1 MLNLPCNKN
10 KLYKTLDYWSK
21 NMLNFNFWEKGLGLV
36 SPSHFFQEKCFSCY
50 ILWNDQ
56 IHCLIAFTS
65 RGIGLYVFY
74 NCFLTRLWRHK
85 IWNKPYLF
93 NQAVLIYD
101 QKAKPKTSIFW
112 ERKAFSI
119 TFKGLSV
126 AKSCLRHESAPLTIK
141 ILNDVR
147 CFHC

>member
-1 MLNLPCNKN
+1 MINLPCNKN

-21 NMLNFNFWEKGLGLV
+21 NMLNFNFWEKGMGLV

-50 ILWNDQ
+50 ILWTAQ

-65 RGIGLYVFY
+65 RDIGLYVFY

-101 QKAKPKTSIFW
+101 QKVKPKTSISW
-112 ERKAFSI
+112 ERKELLRWNKNHFPSLL
-119 TFKGLSV
+119 KGFQLPKVVSDM
-126 AKSCLRHESAPLTIK
+126 R
-141 ILNDVR
+141 VR
-147 CFHC
+147 L